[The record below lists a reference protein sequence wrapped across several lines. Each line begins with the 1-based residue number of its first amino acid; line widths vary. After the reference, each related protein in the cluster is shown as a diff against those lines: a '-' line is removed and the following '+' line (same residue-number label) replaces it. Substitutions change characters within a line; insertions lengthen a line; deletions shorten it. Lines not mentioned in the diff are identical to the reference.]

1 MDKALEAIKA
11 SAKGNQ
17 GLQRK
22 ITTLENNE
30 AFLLYQ
36 GECME
41 LRLSDEERVERD
53 ESVQISRKRHDA
65 EIDRLARE
73 TVRRGSEFADREVKI
88 ANDLQDF
95 FERKL
100 KQAVALGL

>member
-1 MDKALEAIKA
+1 MDQALEAIKA

-22 ITTLENNE
+22 ITTLEKNE

-36 GECME
+36 GECMK

-65 EIDRLARE
+65 EIDRLTRESDCAAR
-73 TVRRGSEFADREVKI
+73 GKGLAEVGI
-88 ANDLQDF
+88 
-95 FERKL
+95 
-100 KQAVALGL
+100 VAARSSRP

>member
-11 SAKGNQ
+11 SAKGKQ

-22 ITTLENNE
+22 IETLEKNE

-36 GECME
+36 GECMK

-65 EIDRLARE
+65 EVDRLARE
-73 TVRRGSEFADREVKI
+73 TVR
-88 ANDLQDF
+88 
-95 FERKL
+95 
-100 KQAVALGL
+100 LGKARFVSRTT